1 VCKTHSN
8 ENAVTLSPDF
18 HADTLPAASADA
30 SVALPNARRSL
41 TAQLVDALRAQIDA
55 KEMKPGS
62 RLATEAEM
70 VQRFGVSRTV
80 VREALSRLQAAG
92 LVETR
97 HGIGT
102 FVCEA
107 GASTLLQ
114 LDPADVAGSID
125 ALAILEL
132 RISLETECAG
142 LAAMRCDATRLAT
155 MRAALADF
163 ARNVGVA
170 ADTVAPDLRFH
181 MEIAHATNNRYFVE
195 IMEHLGTRMIPRT
208 RITATPIPRDQNAEY
223 LMRVNREHEQ
233 IADAIERGDADS
245 ARTAMRLHLI
255 NSRERLR
262 RAQASSE

>member
-1 VCKTHSN
+1 M
-8 ENAVTLSPDF
+8 NALINVKNVTVMPVQPADADPLSP
-18 HADTLPAASADA
+18 
-30 SVALPNARRSL
+30 ALNVRRSL
-41 TAQLVDALRAQIDA
+41 TAQLVDALRMQIESCELRA
-55 KEMKPGS
+55 GS
-62 RLATEAEM
+62 RIATEAEM

-102 FVCEA
+102 FVCELNTP
-107 GASTLLQ
+107 SLLR
-114 LDPADVAGSID
+114 LDPADVPGSMD

-132 RISLETECAG
+132 RISLETESAG
-142 LAAMRCDATRLAT
+142 LAATRGDPTRLAT

-163 ARNVGVA
+163 ANGVSNTDA
-170 ADTVAPDLRFH
+170 TISPDFRFH
-181 MEIAHATNNRYFVE
+181 LEIAHATGNRYFVE
-195 IMEHLGTRMIPRT
+195 IMEHLGMRMFPRT
-208 RITATPIPRDQNAEY
+208 RLAATEIPQQQKAEY
-223 LMRVNREHEQ
+223 LIRVNREHEQ

-262 RAQASSE
+262 RARSSSE

>member
-1 VCKTHSN
+1 MSG
-8 ENAVTLSPDF
+8 S
-18 HADTLPAASADA
+18 S
-30 SVALPNARRSL
+30 ALPGARRSL
-41 TAQLVDALRAQIDA
+41 TAQLVDTLRHQIESKA
-55 KEMKPGS
+55 METGS
-62 RLATEAEM
+62 RLSTEAEM

-107 GASTLLQ
+107 PANSLLQ

-125 ALAILEL
+125 ALAVLEL
-132 RISLETECAG
+132 RISLETESAG
-142 LAAMRCDATRLAT
+142 LAATRCDAARLAS
-155 MRAALADF
+155 MRRALNDF
-163 ARNVGVA
+163 ASHMTAPAG
-170 ADTVAPDLRFH
+170 TVSPDFRFH
-181 MEIAHATNNRYFVE
+181 LEIAHATGNRYFVE
-195 IMEHLGTRMIPRT
+195 IMEHLGLRMIPRT
-208 RITATPIPRDQNAEY
+208 RLTATPIAVDDYADY
-223 LMRVNREHEQ
+223 LTRVNREHEQ

-262 RAQASSE
+262 RAQGLPL